1 MRNAWPAL
9 LALSIIAA
17 CSDQNVAPPASS
29 TATSQA
35 PAFQA
40 TSNGA
45 LRQVAPDLPM
55 LPIGVDHAVRPPE
68 MVRAAYEF
76 AARHPEVLR
85 YSPCFCGCER
95 GGHRGNEDCFVGSRD
110 AATGRVTEWE
120 THALGCEVCLDVAL
134 ESMQMHNAGAST
146 SDIRSAIDKK
156 YADRRTRTP
165 TPMPPHKGMSHED

>member
-1 MRNAWPAL
+1 
-9 LALSIIAA
+9 
-17 CSDQNVAPPASS
+17 
-29 TATSQA
+29 
-35 PAFQA
+35 
-40 TSNGA
+40 
-45 LRQVAPDLPM
+45 M

-85 YSPCFCGCER
+85 YIPCFCGCER

-146 SDIRSAIDKK
+146 ADIRSAIDKK
-156 YADRRTRTP
+156 YADRLTHTP